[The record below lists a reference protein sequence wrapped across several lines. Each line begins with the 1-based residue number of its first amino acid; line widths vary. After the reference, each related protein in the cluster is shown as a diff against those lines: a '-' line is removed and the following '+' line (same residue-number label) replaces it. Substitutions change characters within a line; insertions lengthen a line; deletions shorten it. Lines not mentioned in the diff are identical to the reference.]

1 MQEPGDTELTREL
14 IGESRAMRNLRRE
27 IRAVAAL
34 PASVLLTGET
44 GTGKGAA
51 ARALHARSPRARG
64 PFVHVDCAALSP
76 TLIESEL
83 FGHERGAF
91 TGALDRR
98 VGRFELAGEGTVFLD
113 EIGELDERQQA
124 KLLRVLHDREYE
136 RIGGIVTL
144 PMTARVIAAT
154 SRSLLREVRE
164 GRFRADL
171 YFRLNVIQLRLPPLR
186 ERRGDVPLLARA
198 LLPRLAASLG
208 VEPCELDDA
217 VCSRLAARAW
227 PGNVRELMN
236 VLERLLIRGAG
247 RGVGLADLE
256 GVFDTEAWPTT
267 DAALA
272 SAQGFADRDAGA
284 RPAPAPE
291 RIAAVLRANGGNV
304 ARTAR
309 ELGVPRTT
317 LRHRLRRLGLAV
329 RSPGEPLALDSS
341 SRTKQ
346 AKADAFAPAAFRRPR
361 SRTPGDD

>member
-1 MQEPGDTELTREL
+1 MNKPDDADSSREL
-14 IGESRAMRNLRRE
+14 IGESRLMRKLRHE
-27 IRAVAAL
+27 IRAVAPLRAT
-34 PASVLLTGET
+34 VLLTGET

-51 ARALHARSPRARG
+51 AHALHARSRQAHG

-98 VGRFELAGEGTVFLD
+98 VGRFELAAEGTVFLD

-136 RIGGIVTL
+136 RIGGAATI

-154 SRSLLREVRE
+154 SRGLLQEVRE

-171 YFRLNVIQLRLPPLR
+171 YFRLNVVQLRMPPLR
-186 ERRGDVPLLARA
+186 ERRGDVALLVSA

-208 VEPCELDDA
+208 VAPCELDGT
-217 VCSRLAARAW
+217 VLSRLASRSW

-247 RGVGLADLE
+247 RRIGLADLE
-256 GVFDTEAWPTT
+256 GIFDFEPWPLPDRGRTS
-267 DAALA
+267 LL
-272 SAQGFADRDAGA
+272 GFADRDADS

-291 RIAAVLRANGGNV
+291 RIAAVLRANGGNI
-304 ARTAR
+304 ARAAR
-309 ELGVPRTT
+309 ELGMPRTT
-317 LRHRLRRLGLAV
+317 LRHRLRRLGLAAGP
-329 RSPGEPLALDSS
+329 SG
-341 SRTKQ
+341 
-346 AKADAFAPAAFRRPR
+346 
-361 SRTPGDD
+361 G